1 MIELLE
7 QFKESSIQRK
17 KYRRQIIKI
26 IRQHRN
32 LFHNDGLI
40 LHKMDCN
47 YMGDLSDPQ
56 LAKYLEFI
64 IENRSR

>member
-32 LFHNDGLI
+32 LFHNDGRI
-40 LHKMDCN
+40 LRKMELN

-56 LAKYLEFI
+56 LAKYL
-64 IENRSR
+64 